1 MTRGNAG
8 LPMELAPRGNRHSAP
23 TPRRKSSRKKYLK
36 KTRKAKSAPLIRNKT
51 RKSSRKNKKHRRS
64 VRSVRSPPRKSN
76 APSQSTI
83 NRLKLYQNPSPQL
96 ARKLQR
102 SMDKTKNSTRRRKAQ
117 GMKRMTTI
125 KM

>member
-23 TPRRKSSRKKYLK
+23 TPRRKSSRRKYLK

-83 NRLKLYQNPSPQL
+83 NRLKLYKNPSPQL
-96 ARKLQR
+96 ERKLGR
-102 SMDKTKNSTRRRKAQ
+102 SMKRDQNKFRRKKLL
-117 GMKRMTTI
+117 GFRVDTRM
-125 KM
+125 

>member
-23 TPRRKSSRKKYLK
+23 TPRRKSSRRKYLK

-96 ARKLQR
+96 ERKLGR
-102 SMDKTKNSTRRRKAQ
+102 SMKRDQNKFRRKKLL
-117 GMKRMTTI
+117 GFRVDTRM
-125 KM
+125 

>member
-23 TPRRKSSRKKYLK
+23 TPRRKSSRKKYFK

-51 RKSSRKNKKHRRS
+51 RKSSRKNRKNRRS
-64 VRSVRSPPRKSN
+64 VRSPRRKSN
-76 APSQSTI
+76 SPSLSAI
-83 NRLKLYQNPSPQL
+83 NRLKLYQNPSRQL

-102 SMDKTKNSTRRRKAQ
+102 SMDKTKNSTRRRKAH

>member
-1 MTRGNAG
+1 MPRGNAG

-36 KTRKAKSAPLIRNKT
+36 KTRKVKSAPLIRNKT

-64 VRSVRSPPRKSN
+64 VRSPPRKSSV
-76 APSQSTI
+76 PSQSTI

-96 ARKLQR
+96 ARKLQK
-102 SMDKTKNSTRRRKAQ
+102 SMDKTKNSTRRRNAH

>member
-36 KTRKAKSAPLIRNKT
+36 KTHKAKSAPLIRVKS
-51 RKSSRKNKKHRRS
+51 RKSFRKNKKYR
-64 VRSVRSPPRKSN
+64 RSVRSPPRKSKT
-76 APSQSTI
+76 PSQSAI
-83 NRLKLYQNPSPQL
+83 NRLKLYQKPSPQL
-96 ARKLQR
+96 ARKLQK
-102 SMDKTKNSTRRRKAQ
+102 SMDKTKNSTRRRKAH